1 MMIVRISGE
10 GQYEL
15 PGEDADRLNELDNRA
30 VEAVERGEEDAFYEL
45 WEQMLELV
53 ASDGT
58 ALNDDELVESD
69 VILPPRDVS
78 FAEAQGEFT
87 GEGLIPD

>member
-1 MMIVRISGE
+1 MIVRLSGE
-10 GQYEL
+10 GQFNL
-15 PGEDADRLNELDNRA
+15 PDEDADRLNQLDNEAVAA
-30 VEAVERGEEDAFYEL
+30 VEGGEEDVFRKL
-45 WEQMLELV
+45 WSQMLELV
-53 ASDGT
+53 ETDGSPVGEE
-58 ALNDDELVESD
+58 DLVESD

>member
-1 MMIVRISGE
+1 VIVRISGE

-15 PGEDADRLNELDNRA
+15 PDSDAERLNELDNRA
-30 VEAVERGEEDAFYEL
+30 VNAAEQGDETGFAEL
-45 WEQMLELV
+45 WSQMLELV
-53 ASDGT
+53 VSNGR
-58 ALNDDELVESD
+58 ALPDDELVESE